1 MIEEF
6 SDVRTEK
13 LGCTKVYEHKI
24 DTFSDIL
31 IRQKPH
37 KLSPYKKAA
46 LNQQIDRVL
55 EEMSYTTAYVV
66 NFVS

>member
-24 DTFSDIL
+24 DTVSDIL

-46 LNQQIDRVL
+46 LNQQIGQMLADG
-55 EEMSYTTAYVV
+55 VV
-66 NFVS
+66 GPSTSP